1 MYLNPMDSTS
11 VTGQSTWLL
20 LQHRSGT
27 WTVHEPSTVQEN
39 CPNHLSVPVTRHV
52 WRKGEQS
59 LQYKFTVW
67 SPRRWQISW
76 CFSRTDGLSQGNEGS
91 RGTLSWGK
99 PRNSTFVA
107 TMSKCSFALLQVFP
121 QAKLTPGNF
130 QRSAQKCC
138 CSVTSA

>member
-1 MYLNPMDSTS
+1 MDSTS
-11 VTGQSTWLL
+11 VKGQSMWLL

-27 WTVHEPSTVQEN
+27 WTVHEPSTVQKN
-39 CPNHLSVPVTRHV
+39 FPNHLSVPVTSRHV
-52 WRKGEQS
+52 WREGEQR

-76 CFSRTDGLSQGNEGS
+76 CFSKTDGLSQGNESS

-99 PRNSTFVA
+99 PHSSTFVA
-107 TMSKCSFALLQVFP
+107 ITNKCSFALLQVFP
-121 QAKLTPGNF
+121 QAELTPGSFHF

-138 CSVTSA
+138 CSVTNA